1 MQRPGTVGC
10 RQRAEMTYS
19 PVAMVMTRRGWRS
32 WVPASDYT
40 SSNPQPKPGK
50 RHCASHAEVVSTKAP
65 RGAAAR
71 GREGASKQRG

>member
-40 SSNPQPKPGK
+40 SPIGPIFLVLVLAWSY
-50 RHCASHAEVVSTKAP
+50 
-65 RGAAAR
+65 
-71 GREGASKQRG
+71 